1 VRPGIGV
8 LQQRRQ
14 GLAGMGMRDRAPE
27 RAPQPLTGPNL
38 MHLLWFVSSNVIDA
52 VASGAGA
59 SW

>member
-1 VRPGIGV
+1 
-8 LQQRRQ
+8 
-14 GLAGMGMRDRAPE
+14 M
-27 RAPQPLTGPNL
+27 LTGPNL